1 MRFVLKGRYELTMKK
16 NLMKI
21 LLICLTA
28 SMAVSAFGC
37 SKQESSQDSSAENS
51 AAETG
56 AAPQETI
63 SLGQTKQ
70 PLTFVHDIDDGVD
83 NTEGN
88 PEAQEGA
95 ATTAAGGQNEEVS
108 TSVSVVEATEVVAV
122 TDDKGQPAT
131 DDKGNQ
137 QTEIVKATQQ
147 AVVTDTKGN
156 PETNDKGETQT
167 QVVPVTETVIVTEK
181 AESPA
186 TLSPNADPG
195 NQTSYTPSYD
205 TCKAYWLDMSQ
216 ESDFV
221 FEGEFLIFEF
231 EINQDIPDGSYPVT
245 ISKTDI
251 ASWDLVSLNPKIIN
265 GEVAVNTD
273 LKPQEDF
280 PDKDFALKVN
290 SVSAKQGDTVKV
302 AIDIKNNTG
311 FCGFVLDVQYD
322 KSAMTIVDT
331 YGGENFTQSAINY
344 VAN

>member
-1 MRFVLKGRYELTMKK
+1 MKK

-28 SMAVSAFGC
+28 SLTVTAFGC
-37 SKQESSQDSSAENS
+37 SKQESQESSAENNS
-51 AAETG
+51 TAETG
-56 AAPQETI
+56 AVPQETI

-70 PLTFVHDIDDGVD
+70 PLTFVHDVDDGVD

-88 PEAQEGA
+88 EENQENTP
-95 ATTAAGGQNEEVS
+95 ATTVAGGQNEETS

-122 TDDKGQPAT
+122 TDDKGQAAT
-131 DDKGNQ
+131 DAKGSQ
-137 QTEIVKATQQ
+137 QTEIVKVTQQ
-147 AVVTDTKGN
+147 IVVTDAAGK
-156 PETNDKGETQT
+156 PETNAKGETQT
-167 QVVPVTETVIVTEK
+167 QTVPVTETVVVTEK
-181 AESPA
+181 AENPA
-186 TLSPNADPG
+186 TLSPEANP
-195 NQTSYTPSYD
+195 NKTSDYTPSYD

-231 EINQDIPDGSYPVT
+231 EINKDIPDGSYPVT

-302 AIDIKNNTG
+302 AIELKNNTG
-311 FCGFVLDVQYD
+311 FCGFVIDVQYD
-322 KSAMTIVDT
+322 KAAMTIVDT